1 VSETYE
7 EIVEGE
13 TYLRMPPGARHE
25 VICTRLHELIAASL
39 ANIATTRLL
48 PRRSVVQIASGTLVR
63 PDLALVTVATGKI
76 WLAAEIISSDDHRP
90 DTVTKKQ
97 IYEELN
103 IPRLWMIDPRY
114 DNVEVYHGSQY
125 GLMLKR
131 ILAGRET
138 LTEQLLPTLQVTI
151 AELFQG

>member
-1 VSETYE
+1 MSETYE

>member
-1 VSETYE
+1 LSEPYE

-25 VICTRLHELIAASL
+25 AICSRLHELIIASL

-63 PDLALVTVATGKI
+63 SDLALVTVATGKI

-151 AELFQG
+151 AALFQS